1 MKKTVLIL
9 DYGMGNI
16 FSVKNALE
24 YLGAKVEISSNSTK
38 ISNYEYIILPGV
50 GSFGKAMEKI
60 KDLKIDLGIKD
71 AVNKKNKILGICL
84 GFQLLCKTSSEGGEN
99 EKGLGLINDNII
111 KMDNNF
117 GKVPHVGFNSIKI
130 RKDNHLFEG
139 VKDGSDFYFNHSYFL
154 KNDNQE
160 FVTSTC
166 TNNNDFVSSYSKDN
180 IYGTQFHPE
189 KSQSN
194 GLIILKNFLN
204 S

>member
-1 MKKTVLIL
+1 MEKIVLIL

-24 YLGAKVEISSNSTK
+24 YLGAKVEISSNSAQ
-38 ISNYEYIILPGV
+38 ISEYEYIILPGV

-60 KDLKIDLGIKD
+60 KYLKIDLGIKD
-71 AVNKKNKILGICL
+71 AVKKKNKILGICL
-84 GFQLLCKTSSEGGEN
+84 GFQLLCNSSSEGGNQE
-99 EKGLGLINDNII
+99 GLGLINDDII

-130 RKDNHLFEG
+130 KNNNDLFYG

-154 KNDNQE
+154 KNNNQN
-160 FVTSTC
+160 FTTSTC
-166 TNNNDFVSSYSKDN
+166 MNNNDFVSSYCKDN

-204 S
+204 K

>member
-1 MKKTVLIL
+1 MEKNVLIL

-38 ISNYEYIILPGV
+38 ISNYKYIILPGV

-60 KDLKIDLGIKD
+60 KYLKIDLGIKD

-84 GFQLLCKTSSEGGEN
+84 GFQLLCNSSSEGGGN
-99 EKGLGLINDNII
+99 EKGLGLIKDNII

-130 RKDNHLFEG
+130 RKDNYLFEG

-166 TNNNDFVSSYSKDN
+166 VNNNDFVSSYSKDN

-204 S
+204 C

>member
-1 MKKTVLIL
+1 MEKNVLIL

-24 YLGAKVEISSNSTK
+24 YLGAKVEISSNSAQ
-38 ISNYEYIILPGV
+38 ISKREYIILPGV
-50 GSFGKAMEKI
+50 GSFAKAMEKI
-60 KDLKIDLGIKD
+60 KYLKIDLGIKD
-71 AVNKKNKILGICL
+71 AVKKKNKILGICL
-84 GFQLLCKTSSEGGEN
+84 GFQLLCNSSSEGGNQE
-99 EKGLGLINDNII
+99 GLGLINDDII

-130 RKDNHLFEG
+130 EKNSDLFYG

-154 KNDNQE
+154 KNGNQD

-166 TNNNDFVSSYSKDN
+166 MNNNDFVSSYCKNN

-204 S
+204 K

>member
-1 MKKTVLIL
+1 MEKIVLIL

-24 YLGAKVEISSNSTK
+24 YLGAKVKISSNSSQ

-60 KDLKIDLGIKD
+60 KYLKIDLGIKD
-71 AVNKKNKILGICL
+71 AVKKKNKILGICL
-84 GFQLLCKTSSEGGEN
+84 GFQLLCNSSSEGGSE
-99 EKGLGLINDNII
+99 EGLGLIDDDII

-117 GKVPHVGFNSIKI
+117 GKVPHVGFNSIKV
-130 RKDNHLFEG
+130 KSNNDLFYG

-154 KNDNQE
+154 KNNNQK

-166 TNNNDFVSSYSKDN
+166 MNNNDFVSSYCKDN

-204 S
+204 K

>member
-1 MKKTVLIL
+1 
-9 DYGMGNI
+9 MGNI

-24 YLGAKVEISSNSTK
+24 YLGAKVEISSNSEQ
-38 ISNYEYIILPGV
+38 ISKYEYIILPGV

-60 KDLKIDLGIKD
+60 KYLKIDLGIKD
-71 AVNKKNKILGICL
+71 AVKKKNKILGICL
-84 GFQLLCKTSSEGGEN
+84 GFQLLCNSSSEGGSE
-99 EKGLGLINDNII
+99 EGLGLINDDII

-117 GKVPHVGFNSIKI
+117 GKVPHVGFNSIKV
-130 RKDNHLFEG
+130 KSDNDLFNG

-154 KNDNQE
+154 KNDNQK

-166 TNNNDFVSSYSKDN
+166 MNNNDFVSSYCKDN

-204 S
+204 K

>member
-1 MKKTVLIL
+1 MEKIILIL

-24 YLGAKVEISSNSTK
+24 YLGAKVEISSNSEQ
-38 ISNYEYIILPGV
+38 ISKYEYIILPGV

-60 KDLKIDLGIKD
+60 KYLKIDLGIKD
-71 AVNKKNKILGICL
+71 AVKKKNKILGICL
-84 GFQLLCKTSSEGGEN
+84 GFQLLCNSSSEGGSE
-99 EKGLGLINDNII
+99 EGLGLINDDII

-117 GKVPHVGFNSIKI
+117 GKVPHVGFNSIKV
-130 RKDNHLFEG
+130 KSDNDLFNG

-154 KNDNQE
+154 KNDNQK

-166 TNNNDFVSSYSKDN
+166 MNNNDFVSSYCKDN

-204 S
+204 K

>member
-1 MKKTVLIL
+1 MEKIVLIL

-24 YLGAKVEISSNSTK
+24 YLGAKVEISSDSAQ
-38 ISNYEYIILPGV
+38 ISKHEYIILPGV

-60 KDLKIDLGIKD
+60 KYLKIDLGIKD
-71 AVNKKNKILGICL
+71 AVKRKNKILGICL
-84 GFQLLCKTSSEGGEN
+84 GFQLLCNSSSEGGNQE
-99 EKGLGLINDNII
+99 GLGLINDDII

-130 RKDNHLFEG
+130 KNDNDLFYG

-154 KNDNQE
+154 KNDNQN

-166 TNNNDFVSSYSKDN
+166 MNNNDFVSSYCKDN

-204 S
+204 K

>member
-1 MKKTVLIL
+1 MEKIVLIL

-24 YLGAKVEISSNSTK
+24 YLGAKVEISSNSGQL
-38 ISNYEYIILPGV
+38 SEHEYIILPGV
-50 GSFGKAMEKI
+50 GSFRKAMEKI
-60 KDLKIDLGIKD
+60 KYLKIDLGIKD
-71 AVNKKNKILGICL
+71 AVKRKNKILGICL
-84 GFQLLCKTSSEGGEN
+84 GFQLLCNSSSEGGSQE
-99 EKGLGLINDNII
+99 GLGLINDDII

-130 RKDNHLFEG
+130 KNNNDLFYG

-154 KNDNQE
+154 KNNNQN

-166 TNNNDFVSSYSKDN
+166 MNNNDFVSSYCKDN

-204 S
+204 K

>member
-1 MKKTVLIL
+1 MEKIVLIL

-16 FSVKNALE
+16 FSVKDALE
-24 YLGAKVEISSNSTK
+24 YLGAKVEISSNSAQ
-38 ISNYEYIILPGV
+38 ISEHEYIILPGV

-60 KDLKIDLGIKD
+60 KYLKIDLGIKD
-71 AVNKKNKILGICL
+71 AVKKKNKILGICL
-84 GFQLLCKTSSEGGEN
+84 GFQLLCNSSSEGGSE
-99 EKGLGLINDNII
+99 EGLGLINDDII

-130 RKDNHLFEG
+130 KSNNDLFYG

-154 KNDNQE
+154 KNNNQKY
-160 FVTSTC
+160 VTSTC
-166 TNNNDFVSSYSKDN
+166 MNNNDFVSSYCKDN

-204 S
+204 K

>member
-1 MKKTVLIL
+1 MEKIVLIL

-24 YLGAKVEISSNSTK
+24 YLGAKVKISSNSSQ

-60 KDLKIDLGIKD
+60 KYLKIDLGIKD
-71 AVNKKNKILGICL
+71 AVKKKNKILGICL
-84 GFQLLCKTSSEGGEN
+84 GFQLLCNSSSEGGSE
-99 EKGLGLINDNII
+99 EGLGLIDDDII

-117 GKVPHVGFNSIKI
+117 GKVPHVGFNSIKV
-130 RKDNHLFEG
+130 KSNNDLFYG

-154 KNDNQE
+154 KNDNQK

-166 TNNNDFVSSYSKDN
+166 MNNNDFVSSYCKDN

-204 S
+204 K